1 MEISEEILY
10 IFFGLAYFL
19 YGLWKNLRKK
29 PVIREEEETEEVEA
43 EAAPRRPRREQVSK
57 PFDETV
63 GRPRPKNQFPSSF
76 EELLE
81 EFDGA
86 SEEAR
91 RKAAQKV
98 RKVKE
103 VDEEYEP
110 VDAAEERAYMEQEA
124 AKRIRETEMRKTLQE
139 KASAVARAEVVDKE
153 LSRSRDQLLRGEEKV
168 KNEEKRFK
176 SYQKKNKRNRE
187 ILEIL
192 RNPESLKNTI
202 VATEILQ
209 RKYF

>member
-1 MEISEEILY
+1 MKISEEILY

-19 YGLWKNLRKK
+19 YGLWKNLKKK
-29 PVIREEEETEEVEA
+29 PVVREEGGEEGADAQV
-43 EAAPRRPRREQVSK
+43 APPTRRREQVSD

-63 GRPRPKNQFPSSF
+63 GRPRPIGQYPSSF

-86 SEEAR
+86 PEEAR
-91 RKAAQKV
+91 QRAEQKV

-103 VDEEYEP
+103 IDEEYEP
-110 VDAAEERAYMEQEA
+110 VTGSESTNTEQEA
-124 AKRIRETEMRKTLQE
+124 AKRMRETEMRKTLQE
-139 KASAVARAEVVDKE
+139 KASAAARAEVVEQE
-153 LSRSRDQLLRGEEKV
+153 LRRSRKQRLSGEEAV
-168 KNEEKRFK
+168 TAEEKRFEA
-176 SYQKKNKRNRE
+176 YQEKNKRGRE
-187 ILEIL
+187 ILKIL